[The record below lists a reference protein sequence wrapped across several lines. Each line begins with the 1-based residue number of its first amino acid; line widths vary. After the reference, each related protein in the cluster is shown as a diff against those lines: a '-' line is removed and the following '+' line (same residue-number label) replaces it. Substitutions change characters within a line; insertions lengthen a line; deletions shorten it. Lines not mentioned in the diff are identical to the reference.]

1 MAKSTKSLSSVSNT
15 KTAEIAAQEKVV
27 QLKKEEIALDAKIVK
42 NAQEKV
48 DNFKILEKSG
58 QKLSDIQKKELEYA
72 KEDLRIQEDKEKALK
87 LEQKTLSKL
96 YEIENKRKKLI
107 KESIEDASEMND
119 ALRSMGNQIG
129 KNNKTYEVFNAST
142 DFTKT
147 TLQSIGKVVNK
158 LGDDQKDLAKQAINA
173 ADGYKNTKTSIID
186 AEKSLRKNKI
196 TQSEYNELVKGA
208 YENFDT
214 LISKI
219 DDTSKEGKVL
229 KRTLEGAKREMES
242 FNKAAEKSEKMITGL
257 NTGLDQISSSGV
269 PAVSELS
276 NVIKSASQGGK
287 GLSLSIFALGA
298 ALGALAYNYGLV
310 GNQIA
315 DTAKFD
321 KNIAQIKG
329 DITDFNL
336 KLEAGAFGGRNFV
349 VEKAMTQFSASM
361 RQAAASFQ
369 AASKTALFGNAIG
382 GVGYGAAQ
390 LQMAGIGADKVAA
403 GMTAAADATGRMPTA
418 KMGADMAIM
427 ASRTGQSEE
436 SIASIN
442 EAFMRMDGL
451 TESGALNMQEGLRA
465 MASQANINLGGLM
478 TEMAES
484 SKEML
489 GYQIKSGSA
498 LAKQVTFARSMG
510 VSFSDIAKAG
520 QGMVLNYKDSIKSE
534 MQLSAMLGKNVDLS
548 EVRAKFA
555 SGDTEGAL
563 KALQAQG
570 LDPAKMDMFQQQQ
583 LQQATGMDLN
593 TLSKLSNNTGRSGGE
608 LQAGNATAGNKSFL
622 NRTVS
627 AQATLEATNAM
638 ISSDTAIQMNK
649 LNTDQEVATQD
660 AILKNT
666 GGIQDMMLALK
677 KEEGLKEA
685 TLGLKTAMYGLI
697 AGMAALALS
706 MGAQALFKGK
716 MPNLNPFSK
725 GAPSVP
731 SAPSGP
737 LTKSGTP
744 DMRYKA
750 NKIPGASMV
759 DDVASAGPKGSKLT
773 SILPKMGK
781 FAKGLGVVGT
791 VLGAGFD
798 YKNRKDEGQTTTQAI
813 AGTGGGVAGGLA
825 GAAAGAAIGSVIPV
839 VGTAI
844 GGIIGG
850 ALGAW
855 GGGSLADMI
864 TGVGKKSA
872 EKTAAPAKAATT
884 ATATPTTTTSTPAK
898 AATTPTAAAATTT
911 VAATGGTSVA
921 AQAKT
926 ADKWIQDKMTYMS
939 GNLERVVD
947 RTHKTMMNTAATT
960 KELQTLNTNTKAIMN
975 LTKTIEA
982 LTVATFEGKR
992 DVSVNIDGKRVA
1004 YAFDRYKQNVRSGEP
1019 DSPTGGGTK

>member
-1 MAKSTKSLSSVSNT
+1 MAKTNSSVS
-15 KTAEIAAQEKVV
+15 KTGKSAEISAQEKIV
-27 QLKKEEIALDAKIVK
+27 QLKKDEIAADAEIARSAKRK
-42 NAQEKV
+42 
-48 DNFKILEKSG
+48 LEHYESL
-58 QKLSDIQKKELEYA
+58 QKAGTYLNDTAKKEIEFL
-72 KEDLRIQEDKEKALK
+72 KQDLKLQEDKEKALK
-87 LEQKTLSKL
+87 TEQKALSKL
-96 YEIENKRKKLI
+96 YELENKRKKLL
-107 KESIEDASEMND
+107 KDSITDADEFASS
-119 ALRSMGNQIG
+119 LRSLGVQVG
-129 KNNKTYEVFNAST
+129 KDNKLFEAMNSHVDSVA
-142 DFTKT
+142 T
-147 TLQSIGKVVNK
+147 TLNSVGQIVAE
-158 LGDDQKDLAKQAINA
+158 LGDDQQNLKKQVIGATDA
-173 ADGYKNTKTSIID
+173 YKNLNNNITVAGK
-186 AEKSLRKNKI
+186 KMMQQKM
-196 TQSEYNELVKGA
+196 TQSEYNQLIKDS
-208 YENFDT
+208 YENFDEV
-214 LISKI
+214 ISKI
-219 DDTSKEGKVL
+219 DQSTEAGKDLYKMMVASKN
-229 KRTLEGAKREMES
+229 EMES
-242 FNKAAEKSEKMITGL
+242 FYKAAQKSEKAIQGL

-269 PAVSELS
+269 PGVSELS
-276 NVIKSASQGGK
+276 NVIKSAAEGGK
-287 GLSLSIFALGA
+287 GLGLSIFALGA

-310 GNQIA
+310 GNQIE

-321 KNIAQIKG
+321 KNIAKIKG

-336 KLEAGAFGGRNFV
+336 KFDQGAFGGRNFV
-349 VEKAMTQFSASM
+349 VEEAMINFSASM

-390 LQMAGIGADKVAA
+390 LQMAGIGADKIAS

-427 ASRTGQSEE
+427 AARTGQSEE

-442 EAFMRMDGL
+442 EAFMRMDGMSE
-451 TESGALNMQEGLRA
+451 TTALNMQEGLRA
-465 MASQANINLGGLM
+465 MANQANINLGGLM

-510 VSFSDIAKAG
+510 VSFQDIAKAG
-520 QGMVLNYKDSIKSE
+520 QSMVLNYKDSIKSE

-555 SGDTEGAL
+555 SGDTTGAL

-570 LDPAKMDMFQQQQ
+570 LDPKNMDMFQQQM

-593 TLSKLSNNTGRSGGE
+593 TLSKINENTGRSGGE
-608 LQAGNATAGNKSFL
+608 LKAGNATAGNKSFL

-638 ISSDTAIQMNK
+638 ISSDTAIQLNK
-649 LNTDQEVATQD
+649 LNTDKETAVQD
-660 AILKNT
+660 AIIKNT
-666 GGIQDMMLALK
+666 GGIQDLMLDLK

-685 TLGLKTAMYGLI
+685 TLGLKTAIYGLI
-697 AGMAALALS
+697 AGLAAFAIYQ
-706 MGAQALFKGK
+706 GIKGK
-716 MPNLNPFSK
+716 IPGLDKLNPFSK
-725 GAPSVP
+725 GGPKVST
-731 SAPSGP
+731 PSGP

-750 NKIPGASMV
+750 NRMPGANMV
-759 DDVASAGPKGSKLT
+759 DDVASAGSKSGKLA

-825 GAAAGAAIGSVIPV
+825 GAAAGAAIGSVVPI

-872 EKTAAPAKAATT
+872 EKTA
-884 ATATPTTTTSTPAK
+884 TPAK
-898 AATTPTAAAATTT
+898 ASTASTASAAAGTA
-911 VAATGGTSVA
+911 AATGGTSVTQA
-921 AQAKT
+921 AKT
-926 ADKWIQDKMTYMS
+926 SEKWMQDKLTYMS

-982 LTVATFEGKR
+982 LTVATYQGKGNVE
-992 DVSVNIDGKRVA
+992 VSIDGKRVA
-1004 YAFDRYKQNVRSGEP
+1004 YAFDKYKENTR
-1019 DSPTGGGTK
+1019 GGDPNSNTKP

>member
-1 MAKSTKSLSSVSNT
+1 LAKSTKSLSSVGNT

-72 KEDLRIQEDKEKALK
+72 KEDLKLQEDKEKALK

-107 KESIEDASEMND
+107 KDSISDTSEMND

-219 DDTSKEGKVL
+219 DDSSKEGQVL

-310 GNQIA
+310 GNQVE
-315 DTAKFD
+315 DTARFD

-403 GMTAAADATGRMPTA
+403 GMTAAADATGRMPSA
-418 KMGADMAIM
+418 KIGADMAIM

-510 VSFSDIAKAG
+510 VSFADIAKAG

-593 TLSKLSNNTGRSGGE
+593 TLSKLSTNTGRSGGE

-649 LNTDQEVATQD
+649 LNTDQEVATQE
-660 AILKNT
+660 AIIKNT
-666 GGIQDMMLALK
+666 GGIQKLMTDLK

-716 MPNLNPFSK
+716 MPNINPFSK
-725 GAPSVP
+725 GAPKVP
-731 SAPSGP
+731 TPSGP
-737 LTKSGTP
+737 LTKAGTP
-744 DMRYKA
+744 DMRYSA
-750 NKIPGASMV
+750 NKVPGASV
-759 DDVASAGPKGSKLT
+759 ADDVVGAGSKSGKLA
-773 SILPKMGK
+773 SVLPKLGK

-798 YKNRKDEGQTTTQAI
+798 YKNRKDEGQTTTQAM

-855 GGGSLADMI
+855 GGGSLADLI
-864 TGVGKKSA
+864 TGVGKKSEA
-872 EKTAAPAKAATT
+872 KTEQKAGASSPAASAAT
-884 ATATPTTTTSTPAK
+884 K
-898 AATTPTAAAATTT
+898 T
-911 VAATGGTSVA
+911 VAATGGTSVTT
-921 AQAKT
+921 QAKT
-926 ADKWIQDKMTYMS
+926 AEKWMQDKLIYMS

-1019 DSPTGGGTK
+1019 DSPTGGGPK

>member
-1 MAKSTKSLSSVSNT
+1 LAKSTKSLSSVSNT

-158 LGDDQKDLAKQAINA
+158 LGDDQKNLAKQAINA
-173 ADGYKNTKTSIID
+173 ADGYKNTKTSIIE

-219 DDTSKEGKVL
+219 DDSSKEGQVL

-725 GAPSVP
+725 GAPKVP
-731 SAPSGP
+731 TPSGP
-737 LTKSGTP
+737 LTKAGTP
-744 DMRYKA
+744 DMRYSA
-750 NKIPGASMV
+750 NKVPGASV
-759 DDVASAGPKGSKLT
+759 ADDVVGAGSKSGKLA
-773 SILPKMGK
+773 SVLPKLGK

-798 YKNRKDEGQTTTQAI
+798 YKNRKDEGQTTTQAM

-855 GGGSLADMI
+855 GGGSLADLI
-864 TGVGKKSA
+864 TGVGKKSEA
-872 EKTAAPAKAATT
+872 KTEQKAGASSPAASAA
-884 ATATPTTTTSTPAK
+884 S
-898 AATTPTAAAATTT
+898 TT

>member
-1 MAKSTKSLSSVSNT
+1 MAKSTKSLSSVGNT

-72 KEDLRIQEDKEKALK
+72 KEDLKIQEDKEKALK

-107 KESIEDASEMND
+107 KDSIEDTSEMND

-219 DDTSKEGKVL
+219 DDSSKEGQVL

-403 GMTAAADATGRMPTA
+403 GMTAAADATGRMPSA
-418 KMGADMAIM
+418 KIGADMAIM

-484 SKEML
+484 SKDML

-510 VSFSDIAKAG
+510 VSFADIAKAG
-520 QGMVLNYKDSIKSE
+520 QSMVLNYKDSIKSE

-555 SGDTEGAL
+555 SGDTDGAL
-563 KALQAQG
+563 NALKAQG
-570 LDPAKMDMFQQQQ
+570 LDPAKMDMFQQQM

-593 TLSKLSNNTGRSGGE
+593 TLSKINENTGRRGGE
-608 LQAGNATAGNKSFL
+608 LKAGNATAGNKSFL

-638 ISSDTAIQMNK
+638 ISSDTAIQMSK
-649 LNTDQEVATQD
+649 LDTEEQMQLQD
-660 AILKNT
+660 AIKNNT
-666 GGIQDMMLALK
+666 GGIKDLK
-677 KEEGLKEA
+677 TELSRQEALKEA
-685 TLGLKTAMYGLI
+685 TVGLTTAIYGLI
-697 AGMAALALS
+697 AGLAAFAIYQGIKGGL
-706 MGAQALFKGK
+706 GGK
-716 MPNLNPFSK
+716 MPGLKNLNPFSK
-725 GAPSVP
+725 GAPKVATP
-731 SAPSGP
+731 TGP
-737 LTKSGTP
+737 LTKAGTP
-744 DMRYKA
+744 DMRYSA
-750 NKIPGASMV
+750 NKVPGASV
-759 DDVASAGPKGSKLT
+759 ADDVVSAGSKSGKLA
-773 SILPKMGK
+773 SVLPKLGK

-798 YKNRKDEGQTTTQAI
+798 YKNRKDEGQTTTQAV

-855 GGGSLADMI
+855 GGGSLADLI
-864 TGVGKKSA
+864 TGVGKKSEA
-872 EKTAAPAKAATT
+872 KTEQKAGASSPAASAA
-884 ATATPTTTTSTPAK
+884 S
-898 AATTPTAAAATTT
+898 TT
-911 VAATGGTSVA
+911 VAATGGTSVTT
-921 AQAKT
+921 QAKT
-926 ADKWIQDKMTYMS
+926 AEKWMQDKLIYMS

-982 LTVATFEGKR
+982 LTVATYQGKGN
-992 DVSVNIDGKRVA
+992 VEVMIDGKRVA
-1004 YAFDRYKQNVRSGEP
+1004 YAFDKYKENTR
-1019 DSPTGGGTK
+1019 GGDPNEKTN

>member
-1 MAKSTKSLSSVSNT
+1 MAKSTKSLSSVGNT

-72 KEDLRIQEDKEKALK
+72 KEDLKIQEDKEKALK

-107 KESIEDASEMND
+107 KDSIEDTSEMND

-219 DDTSKEGKVL
+219 DDSSKEGQVL

-298 ALGALAYNYGLV
+298 ALGALAYNLGFV
-310 GNQIA
+310 GDKIGTVAGFDKDIAKTTGAIDVLEKQIA
-315 DTAKFD
+315 
-321 KNIAQIKG
+321 
-329 DITDFNL
+329 
-336 KLEAGAFGGRNFV
+336 AGSFGGRNFV
-349 VEKAMTQFSASM
+349 VEKAMAQFSASM

-403 GMTAAADATGRMPTA
+403 GMTAAADATGRMPSA
-418 KMGADMAIM
+418 KIGADMAIM

-484 SKEML
+484 SKDML

-510 VSFSDIAKAG
+510 VSFADIAKAG
-520 QGMVLNYKDSIKSE
+520 QSMVLNYKDSIKSE

-555 SGDTEGAL
+555 SGDTDGAL
-563 KALQAQG
+563 NALKAQG
-570 LDPAKMDMFQQQQ
+570 LDPAKMDMFQQQM

-593 TLSKLSNNTGRSGGE
+593 TLSKINENTGRSGGE
-608 LQAGNATAGNKSFL
+608 LKAGNATAGNKSFL

-638 ISSDTAIQMNK
+638 ISSDTAIQMSK
-649 LNTDQEVATQD
+649 LDTEEQMQLQD
-660 AILKNT
+660 AIKNNT
-666 GGIQDMMLALK
+666 GGIKDLK
-677 KEEGLKEA
+677 TELSRQEALKEA
-685 TLGLKTAMYGLI
+685 TVGLTTAIYGLI
-697 AGMAALALS
+697 AGLAAFAIYQGIKGGL
-706 MGAQALFKGK
+706 GGK
-716 MPNLNPFSK
+716 MPGLKNLNPFSK
-725 GAPSVP
+725 GAPKVATP
-731 SAPSGP
+731 TGP
-737 LTKSGTP
+737 LTKAGTP
-744 DMRYKA
+744 DMRYSA
-750 NKIPGASMV
+750 NKVPGASV
-759 DDVASAGPKGSKLT
+759 ADDVVGAGSKSGKLA
-773 SILPKMGK
+773 SVLPKLGK

-798 YKNRKDEGQTTTQAI
+798 YKNRKDEGQTTTQAV

-855 GGGSLADMI
+855 GGGSLADLI
-864 TGVGKKSA
+864 TGVGKKSEA
-872 EKTAAPAKAATT
+872 KTEQKAGASSPAASAA
-884 ATATPTTTTSTPAK
+884 SK
-898 AATTPTAAAATTT
+898 T
-911 VAATGGTSVA
+911 VAATGGTSVT

-926 ADKWIQDKMTYMS
+926 AEKWIQDKMTYMS

-1019 DSPTGGGTK
+1019 DSPTGGGPK

>member
-1 MAKSTKSLSSVSNT
+1 MAKSTKSLSSVGNT

-72 KEDLRIQEDKEKALK
+72 KEDLKIQEDKEKALK

-107 KESIEDASEMND
+107 KDSIEDTSEMND

-219 DDTSKEGKVL
+219 DDSSKEGQVL

-298 ALGALAYNYGLV
+298 ALGALAYNLGFV
-310 GNQIA
+310 GDKIGTVAGFDKDIAKTTGAIDVLEKQIA
-315 DTAKFD
+315 
-321 KNIAQIKG
+321 
-329 DITDFNL
+329 
-336 KLEAGAFGGRNFV
+336 AGSFGGRNFV
-349 VEKAMTQFSASM
+349 VEKAMAQFSASM

-403 GMTAAADATGRMPTA
+403 GMTAAADATGRMPSA
-418 KMGADMAIM
+418 KIGADMAIM

-484 SKEML
+484 SKDML

-510 VSFSDIAKAG
+510 VSFADIAKAG
-520 QGMVLNYKDSIKSE
+520 QSMVLNYKDSIKSE

-555 SGDTEGAL
+555 SGDTDGAL
-563 KALQAQG
+563 NALKAQG
-570 LDPAKMDMFQQQQ
+570 LDPAKMDMFQQQM

-593 TLSKLSNNTGRSGGE
+593 TLSKINENTGRSGGE
-608 LQAGNATAGNKSFL
+608 LKAGNATAGNKSFL

-638 ISSDTAIQMNK
+638 ISSDTAIQMSK
-649 LNTDQEVATQD
+649 LDTEEQMQLQD
-660 AILKNT
+660 AIKNNT
-666 GGIQDMMLALK
+666 GGIKDLK
-677 KEEGLKEA
+677 TELSRQEALKEA
-685 TLGLKTAMYGLI
+685 TVGLTTAIYGLI
-697 AGMAALALS
+697 AGLAAFAIYQGIKGGL
-706 MGAQALFKGK
+706 GGK
-716 MPNLNPFSK
+716 MPGLKNLNPFSK
-725 GAPSVP
+725 GAPKVATP
-731 SAPSGP
+731 TGP
-737 LTKSGTP
+737 LTKAGTP
-744 DMRYKA
+744 DMRYSA
-750 NKIPGASMV
+750 NKVPGASV
-759 DDVASAGPKGSKLT
+759 ADDVVSAGSKSGKLA
-773 SILPKMGK
+773 SVLPKLGK

-798 YKNRKDEGQTTTQAI
+798 YKNRKDEGQTTTQAV

-855 GGGSLADMI
+855 GGGSLADLI
-864 TGVGKKSA
+864 TGVGKKSEA
-872 EKTAAPAKAATT
+872 KTEQKAGASSPAASAA
-884 ATATPTTTTSTPAK
+884 SK
-898 AATTPTAAAATTT
+898 T
-911 VAATGGTSVA
+911 VAATGGTSVT

-926 ADKWIQDKMTYMS
+926 AEKWIQDKMTYMS

-1019 DSPTGGGTK
+1019 DSPTGGGPK